1 MATKMKNKV
10 LTMLMSVIVAF
21 GLWVYVI
28 TVVNPESEDIY
39 YDIPVVYQN
48 ENILADRGLMITSD
62 TPKVTLRLAG
72 NRADLINLNA
82 TNINVI
88 VNLASIEAPG
98 THPLSYT
105 VSYPS
110 NVASNA
116 VSKQQ
121 GSPSLISIK
130 VENKIK
136 KSVEV
141 TLKYKGA
148 VPEGYIADKENP
160 LLDNP
165 TVDISGPESVI
176 SKIEQAVVQ
185 VDLNDQSKTIAGQ
198 YSYTLCDAAGEPVDA
213 ELVTTNVE
221 NINLT
226 VKIQRVKEVA
236 LLVDVIDG
244 GGATQKTCTIRMN
257 PEKIRVSGSETLLE
271 DLDELVLGTINLG
284 ELLKDEKLVFPI
296 VLPEG
301 VTNETGVTEVSV
313 DVQFPNL
320 RTRSFNVTKIMPQNV
335 PEGMEVDMIT
345 QALEVTIR
353 GPKEL
358 VDAMEE
364 SDISVHVD
372 FDGAAAGTATMKAYV
387 AVGSEFAEVGAV
399 GNYSV
404 SATLREL
411 SKGR

>member
-1 MATKMKNKV
+1 MKNKV
-10 LTMLMSVIVAF
+10 LTMLLSVIVAF
-21 GLWVYVI
+21 GLWLYVI
-28 TVVNPESEDIY
+28 TVINPESEDIY
-39 YDIPVVYQN
+39 YDIPVIYQN
-48 ENILADRGLMITSD
+48 ENILADRGLMITSE

-82 TNINVI
+82 ANINVI

-110 NVASNA
+110 NIASNA

-121 GSPSLISIK
+121 GSPSMVSLK

-136 KSVEV
+136 KSVNV
-141 TLKYKGA
+141 AIKYKGA

-160 LLDNP
+160 TIDVP
-165 TVDISGPESVI
+165 TVEISGPESVI
-176 SKIEQAVVQ
+176 TKIEQAVVQ
-185 VDLNDQSKTIAGQ
+185 VDLDDQSKTVAGQ
-198 YSYTLCDAAGEPVDA
+198 YAYTLCDEAGEPVDA

-221 NINLT
+221 SINLM
-226 VKIQRVKEVA
+226 VKIQRVKELA
-236 LLVDVIDG
+236 LSVDVVDG
-244 GGATQKTCTIRMN
+244 GGATKDTCTIEID
-257 PEKIRVSGSETLLE
+257 PGKIRVSGSETLLE
-271 DLDELVLGTINLG
+271 GLDELVLGTVNLG
-284 ELLKDEKLVFPI
+284 ELLKDETLVFPI

-313 DVQFPNL
+313 NVQFPNL
-320 RTRSFNVTKIMPQNV
+320 RTRSFNVTRITPQNV
-335 PEGMEVDMIT
+335 PEGLEVDMIT

-358 VDAMEE
+358 VEAMEE

-372 FDGAAAGTATMKAYV
+372 FEGAEIGTATMKAYV

-399 GNYSV
+399 GSYSV
-404 SATLREL
+404 SATLREP